1 VKKSISIL
9 KKISIPIAILALGM
23 LYFNLNPKSFAYFP
37 KCPFYSFTGLYCPGC
52 GSQRAFHEMLHGN
65 LWVGIQHNFLII
77 LALLVIFY
85 KFYVFYHNSFQKENT
100 VKNILY
106 HNAAPWV
113 ILVVVLSFW
122 ILRNIP
128 MDPFIILAP

>member
-1 VKKSISIL
+1 MTF
-9 KKISIPIAILALGM
+9 GM
-23 LYFNLNPKSFAYFP
+23 LYFKLNPKSFAYFP

-65 LWVGIQHNFLII
+65 LWVGIQHNFLIM

-85 KFYVFYHNSFQKENT
+85 KFYVFFQNSFQKENT

-113 ILVVVLSFW
+113 ILVVVMSFW

>member
-1 VKKSISIL
+1 MKKSISIL

-52 GSQRAFHEMLHGN
+52 GSQRAFHEILHGN

-85 KFYVFYHNSFQKENT
+85 KFYVFFQSRFQKENT

-113 ILVVVLSFW
+113 ILGVVVSFW

>member
-85 KFYVFYHNSFQKENT
+85 KFYVFFHNSFQKENT

-113 ILVVVLSFW
+113 ILVVVVSFW

>member
-85 KFYVFYHNSFQKENT
+85 KFYVFFQSRFQKENT

-113 ILVVVLSFW
+113 ILGVVVSFW

>member
-1 VKKSISIL
+1 MKKSISIL
-9 KKISIPIAILALGM
+9 KKIGIPIAILALGM

-85 KFYVFYHNSFQKENT
+85 KFYVFFQSRFQKENT

-113 ILVVVLSFW
+113 ILGVVVSFW

>member
-85 KFYVFYHNSFQKENT
+85 KFYVFFQNRFQKENT

-113 ILVVVLSFW
+113 ILGVVVSFW

>member
-1 VKKSISIL
+1 MKKSISIL
-9 KKISIPIAILALGM
+9 KKISIPLVLVTFGM

-85 KFYVFYHNSFQKENT
+85 KFYVFFQNRFQKENT

-106 HNAAPWV
+106 HNATPWV
-113 ILVVVLSFW
+113 ILVVVVSFW